1 MLEANLLHIGYK
13 KSLLT
18 KPVNGSWK
26 KGDVVVILGDNG
38 VGKSTFLKTLA
49 NLQKPISGTVKLTTN
64 RIGWV
69 DSSILKGVYF
79 NLKKIDLIL
88 KSSLKDKSKVQSFDK
103 LLLSI
108 FRCAIYEIEVKKEI
122 SKKIVISEYLLI
134 SNHFF
139 GNKEATLLNGVL
151 DNLR

>member
-1 MLEANLLHIGYK
+1 MSDIKSYQRLLAVQALYEFTINKRGMDDSFEELLLHIVENSDFK
-13 KSLLT
+13 NKINNSKLL
-18 KPVNGSWK
+18 
-26 KGDVVVILGDNG
+26 
-38 VGKSTFLKTLA
+38 LA
-49 NLQKPISGTVKLTTN
+49 KE
-64 RIGWV
+64 
-69 DSSILKGVYF
+69 ILKGVNS

-122 SKKIVISEYLLI
+122 SKKIVISEYLMI

-139 GNKEATLLNGVL
+139 GNKEAALLNGVL

>member
-1 MLEANLLHIGYK
+1 MSDIKSYQRLLAVQALYEFTINKRGVDDSFDELLLHIVENSDFK
-13 KSLLT
+13 NKINNSKLLLT
-18 KPVNGSWK
+18 KE
-26 KGDVVVILGDNG
+26 
-38 VGKSTFLKTLA
+38 
-49 NLQKPISGTVKLTTN
+49 
-64 RIGWV
+64 
-69 DSSILKGVYF
+69 ILKGVYS

-108 FRCAIYEIEVKKEI
+108 FRCAIYEIEIKKDI

-139 GNKEATLLNGVL
+139 GIKEAALLNGVL

>member
-1 MLEANLLHIGYK
+1 MADIKSYQRLLAVQALYEFTINKKGMDDSFDELLLHIVENSDFK
-13 KSLLT
+13 NKINKSKLLLT
-18 KPVNGSWK
+18 K
-26 KGDVVVILGDNG
+26 VILK
-38 VGKSTFLKTLA
+38 V
-49 NLQKPISGTVKLTTN
+49 
-64 RIGWV
+64 
-69 DSSILKGVYF
+69 VYL
-79 NLKKIDLIL
+79 NMKKIDLIL

-139 GNKEATLLNGVL
+139 GNKEAALLNGVL

>member
-1 MLEANLLHIGYK
+1 MSDVKSYQRLLAVQALYEFTINKKGIDDSFDELLLHIIENSDFK
-13 KSLLT
+13 NKINSSKLLLT
-18 KPVNGSWK
+18 KE
-26 KGDVVVILGDNG
+26 I
-38 VGKSTFLKTLA
+38 F
-49 NLQKPISGTVKLTTN
+49 
-64 RIGWV
+64 
-69 DSSILKGVYF
+69 KGVFF

-88 KSSLKDKSKVQSFDK
+88 ENSLKNKSKIQSFDK

-108 FRCAIYEIEVKKEI
+108 FRCAIYEIEVKKQI

>member
-1 MLEANLLHIGYK
+1 MSDIKSYQRLLAVQALYESTINKKGVNDSFDELVLHIVENSDFK
-13 KSLLT
+13 NKINSSKLLLT
-18 KPVNGSWK
+18 KE
-26 KGDVVVILGDNG
+26 I
-38 VGKSTFLKTLA
+38 F
-49 NLQKPISGTVKLTTN
+49 
-64 RIGWV
+64 
-69 DSSILKGVYF
+69 KGVF
-79 NLKKIDLIL
+79 SNLKEIDLIL
-88 KSSLKDKSKVQSFDK
+88 RSSLNNKSKVQSFDK

>member
-1 MLEANLLHIGYK
+1 MSDVKSYQRLLAVQALYEFTINKKDKDDSFDELLLHIVENSDFK
-13 KSLLT
+13 NKINNSKLLLT
-18 KPVNGSWK
+18 KE
-26 KGDVVVILGDNG
+26 
-38 VGKSTFLKTLA
+38 
-49 NLQKPISGTVKLTTN
+49 
-64 RIGWV
+64 
-69 DSSILKGVYF
+69 ILKGVYF

>member
-1 MLEANLLHIGYK
+1 MSDIKSYQRLLAVQALYESTINKKGVNDSFDELILHIVENSDFK
-13 KSLLT
+13 NKINSSKLLLT
-18 KPVNGSWK
+18 KE
-26 KGDVVVILGDNG
+26 I
-38 VGKSTFLKTLA
+38 F
-49 NLQKPISGTVKLTTN
+49 
-64 RIGWV
+64 
-69 DSSILKGVYF
+69 KGVF
-79 NLKKIDLIL
+79 SNLKEIDLIL
-88 KSSLKDKSKVQSFDK
+88 KSSLNNKSKVQSFDK

-151 DNLR
+151 DNLT

>member
-1 MLEANLLHIGYK
+1 MSDIKSYQRLLAVQALYEFTINKRGMDDSFDELLLHIVENSDFK
-13 KSLLT
+13 NKINNSKLLLT
-18 KPVNGSWK
+18 KE
-26 KGDVVVILGDNG
+26 
-38 VGKSTFLKTLA
+38 
-49 NLQKPISGTVKLTTN
+49 
-64 RIGWV
+64 
-69 DSSILKGVYF
+69 ILKGVYF

-122 SKKIVISEYLLI
+122 PKKIVISEYLLI

-139 GNKEATLLNGVL
+139 GNKEAALLNGVL

>member
-1 MLEANLLHIGYK
+1 MSDIKSYQRLLAVQALYEFTINKRGMDDSFDGLLLHIVENSDFK
-13 KSLLT
+13 NKINNSKLLLT
-18 KPVNGSWK
+18 KE
-26 KGDVVVILGDNG
+26 
-38 VGKSTFLKTLA
+38 
-49 NLQKPISGTVKLTTN
+49 
-64 RIGWV
+64 
-69 DSSILKGVYF
+69 ILKGVYS

-139 GNKEATLLNGVL
+139 GNKEVTLLNGVL

>member
-1 MLEANLLHIGYK
+1 MSDIKSYQRLLAVQALYEFTINKRGMDDSFDELLLHIVENSNFK
-13 KSLLT
+13 NKINNSKLILT
-18 KPVNGSWK
+18 KE
-26 KGDVVVILGDNG
+26 IFRG
-38 VGKSTFLKTLA
+38 VF
-49 NLQKPISGTVKLTTN
+49 
-64 RIGWV
+64 
-69 DSSILKGVYF
+69 F

-88 KSSLKDKSKVQSFDK
+88 KSSLKDKGKAKSFDK

-139 GNKEATLLNGVL
+139 GIKEAALLNGVL

>member
-1 MLEANLLHIGYK
+1 MSDVKSYQRLLAVQVLYEFTINKKDIDDSFDEMLLHIVK
-13 KSLLT
+13 NSDFKNKINSSKLSLT
-18 KPVNGSWK
+18 KE
-26 KGDVVVILGDNG
+26 I
-38 VGKSTFLKTLA
+38 F
-49 NLQKPISGTVKLTTN
+49 
-64 RIGWV
+64 
-69 DSSILKGVYF
+69 KGVF
-79 NLKKIDLIL
+79 SNLKEIDLIL
-88 KSSLKDKSKVQSFDK
+88 KSSLNNKNKVQSFDK

-108 FRCAIYEIEVKKEI
+108 FRCAIYEIEVKKQI

>member
-1 MLEANLLHIGYK
+1 MSDVKSYQRLLAVQALYEFTINKKDIDDSFDELLPHIIENSDFK
-13 KSLLT
+13 NKINSSKLLLT
-18 KPVNGSWK
+18 KE
-26 KGDVVVILGDNG
+26 I
-38 VGKSTFLKTLA
+38 F
-49 NLQKPISGTVKLTTN
+49 
-64 RIGWV
+64 
-69 DSSILKGVYF
+69 KGVFF

-88 KSSLKDKSKVQSFDK
+88 ESSLKNKNKAQSFDK

-139 GNKEATLLNGVL
+139 GNKEAALLNGVL

>member
-1 MLEANLLHIGYK
+1 MSDVKSYQRLLAVQALYEFTINKRGIDDSFDELLSHIVENSDFNNK
-13 KSLLT
+13 INNSKLLLT
-18 KPVNGSWK
+18 KE
-26 KGDVVVILGDNG
+26 IFRG
-38 VGKSTFLKTLA
+38 VFL
-49 NLQKPISGTVKLTTN
+49 
-64 RIGWV
+64 
-69 DSSILKGVYF
+69 

-88 KSSLKDKSKVQSFDK
+88 KSSLRDKSKVQSIDK

-108 FRCAIYEIEVKKEI
+108 FRCAIYEIEVNKKI

-134 SNHFF
+134 SSHFF

>member
-1 MLEANLLHIGYK
+1 MSDIKSYQRLLAVKALYDFTINKRGMDDSFDELLLHIVENSDFK
-13 KSLLT
+13 NKINNSKLLLT
-18 KPVNGSWK
+18 KE
-26 KGDVVVILGDNG
+26 
-38 VGKSTFLKTLA
+38 
-49 NLQKPISGTVKLTTN
+49 
-64 RIGWV
+64 
-69 DSSILKGVYF
+69 ILKGVYF

-139 GNKEATLLNGVL
+139 GNKEVTLLNGVL

>member
-1 MLEANLLHIGYK
+1 MSDIKSYQRLLAVQALYEFTINKRGMDDSFEELLLHIVENSDFK
-13 KSLLT
+13 NKINNSKLLLT
-18 KPVNGSWK
+18 KE
-26 KGDVVVILGDNG
+26 
-38 VGKSTFLKTLA
+38 
-49 NLQKPISGTVKLTTN
+49 
-64 RIGWV
+64 
-69 DSSILKGVYF
+69 ILKGVYF

-122 SKKIVISEYLLI
+122 SKKIVISEYLMI

-139 GNKEATLLNGVL
+139 GNKEAALLNGVL

>member
-1 MLEANLLHIGYK
+1 MSDIKSYQRLLAVQALYEFTINKRGMDDSFDELLLHIVENSDFK
-13 KSLLT
+13 KKINNSKLLLT
-18 KPVNGSWK
+18 KE
-26 KGDVVVILGDNG
+26 
-38 VGKSTFLKTLA
+38 
-49 NLQKPISGTVKLTTN
+49 
-64 RIGWV
+64 
-69 DSSILKGVYF
+69 ILKGVYF

-88 KSSLKDKSKVQSFDK
+88 ESSLKDKSKAQSFDK

-139 GNKEATLLNGVL
+139 GNKEAALLNGVL

>member
-1 MLEANLLHIGYK
+1 MSDIKSYQRLLAVQALYESTINKKEIIEPIDELLFHIIENSDFK
-13 KSLLT
+13 NKINISKLSLA
-18 KPVNGSWK
+18 
-26 KGDVVVILGDNG
+26 IEI
-38 VGKSTFLKTLA
+38 F
-49 NLQKPISGTVKLTTN
+49 
-64 RIGWV
+64 
-69 DSSILKGVYF
+69 KGVF
-79 NLKKIDLIL
+79 SNLKEIDLIL
-88 KSSLKDKSKVQSFDK
+88 KSSLKNKSKVQSFDK

-108 FRCAIYEIEVKKEI
+108 FRCAIYEIELKKEV

>member
-1 MLEANLLHIGYK
+1 MSDIKSYQRLLAVQALYESTINKKGVNDSFDELILHIVENSDFK
-13 KSLLT
+13 NKINSSKLLLT
-18 KPVNGSWK
+18 KE
-26 KGDVVVILGDNG
+26 I
-38 VGKSTFLKTLA
+38 F
-49 NLQKPISGTVKLTTN
+49 
-64 RIGWV
+64 
-69 DSSILKGVYF
+69 KGVF
-79 NLKKIDLIL
+79 SNLKEIDLIL
-88 KSSLKDKSKVQSFDK
+88 RRSLNNKSKVQSFDK

-108 FRCAIYEIEVKKEI
+108 FRCAIYEIGVKKQI

>member
-1 MLEANLLHIGYK
+1 MSDIKSYQRLLAVQALYEFTINKKDKDDSFDELLLHIVENSDFK
-13 KSLLT
+13 NKINSSKLSLT
-18 KPVNGSWK
+18 RE
-26 KGDVVVILGDNG
+26 I
-38 VGKSTFLKTLA
+38 F
-49 NLQKPISGTVKLTTN
+49 
-64 RIGWV
+64 
-69 DSSILKGVYF
+69 KGVFF

-88 KSSLKDKSKVQSFDK
+88 KSSLKDKGKAKSFDK

>member
-1 MLEANLLHIGYK
+1 MSDIKSYQRLLAVQALYEFTINNKGIDESFDELLLHIVENSNFK
-13 KSLLT
+13 NKINTSKLLLT
-18 KPVNGSWK
+18 KE
-26 KGDVVVILGDNG
+26 IFRG
-38 VGKSTFLKTLA
+38 VFS
-49 NLQKPISGTVKLTTN
+49 
-64 RIGWV
+64 
-69 DSSILKGVYF
+69 

-88 KSSLKDKSKVQSFDK
+88 KSSLKDKNKAQSFDK

-139 GNKEATLLNGVL
+139 GNKEAALINGVL

>member
-1 MLEANLLHIGYK
+1 MSDIKSYQRLLAVQALYEFTINKRDINDSFDELLLHIVENSDFK
-13 KSLLT
+13 NKINNSKLLLT
-18 KPVNGSWK
+18 KE
-26 KGDVVVILGDNG
+26 
-38 VGKSTFLKTLA
+38 
-49 NLQKPISGTVKLTTN
+49 
-64 RIGWV
+64 
-69 DSSILKGVYF
+69 ILKGVF
-79 NLKKIDLIL
+79 LHLKTIDLIL
-88 KSSLKDKSKVQSFDK
+88 KSSLKDKGKAQSFDK

>member
-1 MLEANLLHIGYK
+1 MSDVKSYQRLLAVQALYEFTINKRVMSDSSDESLFHIVENSDFK
-13 KSLLT
+13 NKLNNSKLLLT
-18 KPVNGSWK
+18 KE
-26 KGDVVVILGDNG
+26 
-38 VGKSTFLKTLA
+38 
-49 NLQKPISGTVKLTTN
+49 
-64 RIGWV
+64 
-69 DSSILKGVYF
+69 ILKGVFF

-88 KSSLKDKSKVQSFDK
+88 KSSLRDSSKVQLFDK

-122 SKKIVISEYLLI
+122 SKKILISEYLLI

-139 GNKEATLLNGVL
+139 GNKEAALLNGVL

>member
-1 MLEANLLHIGYK
+1 MSDIKSYQRLLAVQALYEFTINKRGMDDSFDELLLHIVENSDFK
-13 KSLLT
+13 NKINNSKLLLT
-18 KPVNGSWK
+18 KE
-26 KGDVVVILGDNG
+26 
-38 VGKSTFLKTLA
+38 
-49 NLQKPISGTVKLTTN
+49 
-64 RIGWV
+64 
-69 DSSILKGVYF
+69 ILKGVYF

-139 GNKEATLLNGVL
+139 GNKEAILLNGVL

>member
-1 MLEANLLHIGYK
+1 MSDIKSYQRLLAVQALYESTINKKGANDSFEELILHIVENSDFK
-13 KSLLT
+13 NKINNSKLLLT
-18 KPVNGSWK
+18 KE
-26 KGDVVVILGDNG
+26 
-38 VGKSTFLKTLA
+38 
-49 NLQKPISGTVKLTTN
+49 
-64 RIGWV
+64 
-69 DSSILKGVYF
+69 ILKGVYF
-79 NLKKIDLIL
+79 NLEKIDLIL
-88 KSSLKDKSKVQSFDK
+88 KGSLKDKSKVQSFDK

-139 GNKEATLLNGVL
+139 CNKEATLLNGVL

>member
-1 MLEANLLHIGYK
+1 MSDIKSYQRLLAVQALYEFTINNQSIDDSFDELLLHIVENSDFK
-13 KSLLT
+13 NKMNNSKLLLT
-18 KPVNGSWK
+18 KE
-26 KGDVVVILGDNG
+26 IFRG
-38 VGKSTFLKTLA
+38 VFL
-49 NLQKPISGTVKLTTN
+49 NL
-64 RIGWV
+64 
-69 DSSILKGVYF
+69 D
-79 NLKKIDLIL
+79 KIDLIL

-108 FRCAIYEIEVKKEI
+108 FRCAIYEIEVNKKI

-134 SNHFF
+134 SSHFF